1 MTTRAIEVEN
11 SALGRVL
18 REAADRLEAQAANPF
33 RVAAYRRGADAVA
46 AWPESLQTIY
56 ERQGIAGL
64 EALPHVGKGIAA
76 ALAELLGTGH
86 WRLLDQLRDGGEVG
100 AALLAVPG
108 IGPQLAR
115 RLHDELGV
123 DTPEALEAAAH
134 DGRLQ
139 QLHGIGPRRTAAI
152 AAAVTT
158 LLDRQ
163 RALRQAARRP
173 AGGAAASQV
182 AAPPVELL
190 LAIARE
196 YRDLAEADRL
206 PRIAPRRFNP
216 EGKAWLPVWHVRR
229 SGWHFTALFSN
240 TARAHELGRVRDW
253 IVIYCADEGATERQY
268 TVVTETRGALAGR
281 RVVRG
286 RETECRQWY
295 ASQALAP
302 AAREAG

>member
-1 MTTRAIEVEN
+1 MTARAIAADN
-11 SALGRVL
+11 ATLARAL
-18 REAADRLEAQAANPF
+18 REAADRLEAQSANPF

-46 AWPESLQTIY
+46 AWPEGLQAIY

-76 ALAELLGTGH
+76 ALAELLGTGQ
-86 WRLLDQLRDGGEVG
+86 WRLLDQLRDGGEAG
-100 AALLAVPG
+100 GALLAVPG
-108 IGPQLAR
+108 IGIHLAR

-139 QLHGIGPRRTAAI
+139 QLHGIGPRRAAAI

-163 RALRQAARRP
+163 RALRQAGRRS
-173 AGGAAASQV
+173 ATGAMASQV
-182 AAPPVELL
+182 AVPPVELL
-190 LAIARE
+190 LAIERE
-196 YRDLAEADRL
+196 YRELAGADQL

-216 EGKAWLPVWHVRR
+216 AGQAWLPVWHVKR

-253 IVIYCADEGATERQY
+253 VVIYCADEDAAERQY

-295 ASQALAP
+295 ASQTSAR
-302 AAREAG
+302 AAREAV